1 MERTEIFQEVDG
13 IVDRYKGQITGSVGI
28 LQDIQN
34 RYNYLPKEALVHTA
48 KRLNVPL
55 SQVYSL
61 ATFYK
66 TFSLRPRGK
75 HLISVCMGTACHV
88 RGAFRILERLQKTLN
103 IKPGQ
108 TSRDLQFSL
117 ETVNCLG
124 ACALGPL
131 MVIDGEYF
139 GKMSARRVESII
151 KRYKKSSGSQK
162 NQENEKNKDAV

>member
-1 MERTEIFQEVDG
+1 MERTEIFQEVDE
-13 IVDRYKGQITGSVGI
+13 IVDRYKSQITGSVGI